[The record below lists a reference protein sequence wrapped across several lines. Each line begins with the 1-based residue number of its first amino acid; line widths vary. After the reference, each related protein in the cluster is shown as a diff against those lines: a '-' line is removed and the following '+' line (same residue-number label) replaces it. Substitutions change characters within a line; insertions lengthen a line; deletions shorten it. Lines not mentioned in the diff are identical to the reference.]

1 MSDSWACRVS
11 LGAWVPNQLGAL
23 GWCQSVSLSLF
34 QHSASTSLHMKWSP
48 LQWLMQNYRGSKLN
62 KWHYTAGS
70 VSSRVRHERASV
82 WFFCHSSNKTRS
94 IKHICPACL
103 SPPPP
108 IPQPVGTGC
117 GKAFTKNSKDFWAVT
132 AKSGAVLSCTPLRN
146 LKKKKHTEKPNIC
159 RDPKRVTKSFKHMT
173 NWRLNDSFKTI
184 TLACGSEE
192 IEAGGGGSCDSWN
205 EKHSNLCCDE
215 TWREK

>member
-1 MSDSWACRVS
+1 MSDSRACRVS

-108 IPQPVGTGC
+108 SPPSPNPLGQDVERHSQRTQRISERWQQKV
-117 GKAFTKNSKDFWAVT
+117 
-132 AKSGAVLSCTPLRN
+132 VLCFHAR
-146 LKKKKHTEKPNIC
+146 H
-159 RDPKRVTKSFKHMT
+159 
-173 NWRLNDSFKTI
+173 
-184 TLACGSEE
+184 
-192 IEAGGGGSCDSWN
+192 
-205 EKHSNLCCDE
+205 
-215 TWREK
+215 